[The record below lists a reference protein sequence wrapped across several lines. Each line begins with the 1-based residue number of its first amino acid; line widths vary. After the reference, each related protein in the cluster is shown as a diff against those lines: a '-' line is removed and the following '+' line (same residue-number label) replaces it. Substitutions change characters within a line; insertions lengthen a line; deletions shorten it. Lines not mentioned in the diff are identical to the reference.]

1 MRSVTRDTD
10 FIARIG
16 GDEFVVLQPN
26 AHSPE
31 MGGRLANKLLEVLSR
46 PFQIDGTEILS
57 GASIG
62 VAVCPQDARESEQL
76 LKKADLAL
84 YRAKAGGRG
93 GFCFF
98 TEHLDR
104 EAHKKARDLA
114 ELRRAMDEG
123 AFWLAYQPKID
134 GSNGQPIALEA
145 LLRCSNPILSAYPV
159 EQVISLAREAG
170 VMPKIGAWVLSEA
183 CHQTRRWQEAGLP
196 QIRVCVNLCTRE
208 LMDPEIVR
216 QIDTVLARSGL
227 PHKNLEI
234 EVTER
239 QIFDSKEQGVATLK
253 ELRSRGTLV
262 AIDDFGTGYSS
273 LSYLRWMPVD
283 SLKLDKTFMPSI
295 PSDPQSC
302 AIAKVVIGLAH
313 SLNLEVIAEGVES
326 IEQVDFLQHEK
337 CEQMQGY
344 FFSRPLDAAAMTV
357 WLRDRVSSMPQHAG
371 IH

>member
-1 MRSVTRDTD
+1 
-10 FIARIG
+10 
-16 GDEFVVLQPN
+16 
-26 AHSPE
+26 
-31 MGGRLANKLLEVLSR
+31 
-46 PFQIDGTEILS
+46 
-57 GASIG
+57 
-62 VAVCPQDARESEQL
+62 
-76 LKKADLAL
+76 
-84 YRAKAGGRG
+84 
-93 GFCFF
+93 
-98 TEHLDR
+98 
-104 EAHKKARDLA
+104 
-114 ELRRAMDEG
+114 
-123 AFWLAYQPKID
+123 
-134 GSNGQPIALEA
+134 
-145 LLRCSNPILSAYPV
+145 
-159 EQVISLAREAG
+159 
-170 VMPKIGAWVLSEA
+170 
-183 CHQTRRWQEAGLP
+183 
-196 QIRVCVNLCTRE
+196 
-208 LMDPEIVR
+208 
-216 QIDTVLARSGL
+216 L